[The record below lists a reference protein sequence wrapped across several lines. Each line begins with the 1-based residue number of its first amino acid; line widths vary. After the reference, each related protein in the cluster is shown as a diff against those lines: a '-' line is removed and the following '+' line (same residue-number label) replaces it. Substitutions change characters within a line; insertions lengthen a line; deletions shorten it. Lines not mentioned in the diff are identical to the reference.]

1 MPDMYHK
8 LREVLALCTLI
19 SLHAASVSSW
29 TFTLPYDENGS
40 SGNFAPVGTCD
51 CAERHETVQQLLTQL
66 AIAHNRYDDIK
77 EENLRLKYHT
87 PIVLGLPGPET
98 VWWQLVSLVLGVAC
112 CSVAAWA
119 YDRDQKAKAKCEQL
133 QRLLAQKETYWRQKL
148 RTFSES
154 AEQLSK
160 LIQAKAFGQKG
171 ADGQVG
177 YIPD

>member
-1 MPDMYHK
+1 
-8 LREVLALCTLI
+8 
-19 SLHAASVSSW
+19 
-29 TFTLPYDENGS
+29 
-40 SGNFAPVGTCD
+40 
-51 CAERHETVQQLLTQL
+51 VQQLLTQL
-66 AIAHNRYDDIK
+66 SIAHNRYGELR

-98 VWWQLVSLVLGVAC
+98 LWWQLLCVVLAVAC

-119 YDRDQKAKAKCEQL
+119 YDRDRKSRARCEQL
-133 QRLLAQKETYWRQKL
+133 QQLLAQKETYWRQKL

-160 LIQAKAFGQKG
+160 LIHAKAFGQKE

-177 YIPD
+177 HDHHNCCEWCIMFFRVHSYELERGCESGLQLEGV